1 MTMGFTIRGLDPAP
15 FRDLYGMDAAV
26 LAGRLA
32 QRVVAD
38 AAFGYPDRVGLR
50 DAAIGETLLLVH
62 HVHQPAATPYRASHA
77 VFVREG
83 AEQAAECTDQVP
95 PMLARRML
103 SLRGF
108 DREDAMTAAELVPG
122 EAAAPMIEH
131 LLARRDVVYLH
142 AHFAVRGCF
151 AARIDRI

>member
-1 MTMGFTIRGLDPAP
+1 MGFTIRGLDPAR
-15 FRDLYGMDAAV
+15 FRDLYGMDAVA

-32 QRVVAD
+32 RRVVVD

-83 AEQAAECTDQVP
+83 AEQVAECTNQVP
-95 PMLARRML
+95 PMLARH
-103 SLRGF
+103 GF
-108 DREDAMTAAELVPG
+108 DREDTMTVAELVPG
-122 EAAAPMIEH
+122 EAAAHMIEH
-131 LLARRDVVYLH
+131 LLARRNVAYLH
-142 AHFAVRGCF
+142 AHFAVHGCF
-151 AARIDRI
+151 AVRIDRI

>member
-1 MTMGFTIRGLDPAP
+1 MGFTIRGLDPAP
-15 FRDLYGMDAAV
+15 FRDLYGMDATM

-32 QRVVAD
+32 VRVVAD

-83 AEQAAECTDQVP
+83 AEQVAEFTNQVP
-95 PMLARRML
+95 PMLTRRML

-122 EAAAPMIEH
+122 DAAADMIDRV
-131 LLARRDVVYLH
+131 LARRDVAYLH
-142 AHFAVRGCF
+142 AHCAVRGCF